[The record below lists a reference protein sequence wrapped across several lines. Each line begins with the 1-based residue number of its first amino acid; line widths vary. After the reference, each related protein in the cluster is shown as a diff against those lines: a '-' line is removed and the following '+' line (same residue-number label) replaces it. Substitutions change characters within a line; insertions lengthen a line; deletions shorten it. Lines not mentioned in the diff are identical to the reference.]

1 MLFSLNIIIQRHNIV
16 ATLAITT
23 KDGGFSN
30 KERRLVWM
38 GVDNAPFPD
47 IIIVVKILL
56 KKYILFLN
64 FFPIKYLCVKQ
75 KDIFQKR
82 SPFILTFLFFSTTF
96 HFYKASCSSILLTLL
111 PSSCIYLL
119 SLDILHSTYY
129 IFFVL
134 FMFQVVEY
142 EGSNHIRNPEMQRVL
157 LTHEVICRY

>member
-1 MLFSLNIIIQRHNIV
+1 MLFSLNTIIQRHNI

-82 SPFILTFLFFSTTF
+82 SPFILTFLF
-96 HFYKASCSSILLTLL
+96 LV
-111 PSSCIYLL
+111 LL
-119 SLDILHSTYY
+119 SIFIKHHVPLYCSLYY
-129 IFFVL
+129 LVVVSIFFL
-134 FMFQVVEY
+134 
-142 EGSNHIRNPEMQRVL
+142 
-157 LTHEVICRY
+157 

>member
-1 MLFSLNIIIQRHNIV
+1 MLFSLNTIIQRHNIV

-64 FFPIKYLCVKQ
+64 FI
-75 KDIFQKR
+75 
-82 SPFILTFLFFSTTF
+82 
-96 HFYKASCSSILLTLL
+96 TLDFTL
-111 PSSCIYLL
+111 
-119 SLDILHSTYY
+119 
-129 IFFVL
+129 
-134 FMFQVVEY
+134 
-142 EGSNHIRNPEMQRVL
+142 
-157 LTHEVICRY
+157 

>member
-1 MLFSLNIIIQRHNIV
+1 MAVEYSKLSQPEAFTLNTTIQRNI

-64 FFPIKYLCVKQ
+64 FFPIRNICV
-75 KDIFQKR
+75 
-82 SPFILTFLFFSTTF
+82 
-96 HFYKASCSSILLTLL
+96 
-111 PSSCIYLL
+111 
-119 SLDILHSTYY
+119 
-129 IFFVL
+129 
-134 FMFQVVEY
+134 
-142 EGSNHIRNPEMQRVL
+142 
-157 LTHEVICRY
+157 